1 MTIVSSI
8 WTVHHNGID
17 YKRKRLAH
25 EPGVVEWYYAS
36 GVMIA
41 DTNKQAELEKI
52 YADTFYPIYSV
63 T

>member
-1 MTIVSSI
+1 MNILSNI

-17 YKRKRLAH
+17 YKRKKLAN
-25 EPGVVEWYYAS
+25 EPGMVEWYYAS

-41 DTNKQAELEKI
+41 DTAQQAELEKI
-52 YADTFYPIYSV
+52 FAETFYPINSI